1 MANIIIIGIAF
12 ILLLLLGVPVAFALG
27 VPTLGWLSLNPSM
40 PVTVVSQNIMKYML
54 SFTLISMPGFLF
66 VGRMMNTCG
75 ITDRLFRFAIAMVGR
90 FRGGLAHAN
99 ALASMM
105 FAAMSGTAIGDAGGL
120 GLVEIKMMKDAG
132 YDADFA
138 AGITA
143 SSSILGPIIPP
154 SSCMVMLGSIAE
166 ISVASL
172 FYGGVFPGIIMAGSL
187 MGMVAL
193 RARFTKK
200 GRTWPKTVIPWKEAL
215 KTIPQAIP
223 PMFTFVVILGSIMG
237 GICTP
242 TEAAVL
248 AVWYSIFLGICYKKL
263 TWKTLWKTLHE
274 TVNACGVFMLI
285 VSVASYLAWIFTIE
299 GLPQMLRSALMSMA
313 GGNQIAMYLICTV
326 IFLIIGCFLD
336 TSAGVLLLAPIIM
349 PVVSSLGIN
358 VVHFGV
364 IMVIAL
370 MIGIITPPFGI
381 CLFVVAEVG
390 GVPVRSVTK
399 EAVKY
404 IPAMLITLLLVI
416 IFPQLVT
423 WLPSVLLG
431 G

>member
-27 VPTLGWLSLNPSM
+27 VPTLGWLLLNPSM

-349 PVVSSLGIN
+349 PVVSSLGID

>member
-1 MANIIIIGIAF
+1 M
-12 ILLLLLGVPVAFALG
+12 
-27 VPTLGWLSLNPSM
+27 
-40 PVTVVSQNIMKYML
+40 
-54 SFTLISMPGFLF
+54 
-66 VGRMMNTCG
+66 
-75 ITDRLFRFAIAMVGR
+75 
-90 FRGGLAHAN
+90 
-99 ALASMM
+99 
-105 FAAMSGTAIGDAGGL
+105 
-120 GLVEIKMMKDAG
+120 
-132 YDADFA
+132 
-138 AGITA
+138 
-143 SSSILGPIIPP
+143 
-154 SSCMVMLGSIAE
+154 
-166 ISVASL
+166 
-172 FYGGVFPGIIMAGSL
+172 
-187 MGMVAL
+187 
-193 RARFTKK
+193 
-200 GRTWPKTVIPWKEAL
+200 IPWKEAL